1 MRSSGAVQNLLRLWL
16 KFSAANRFDEATW
29 TPAAAQERVLLNMIR
44 RNQDTAY
51 GREHGFQR
59 IRSVRD
65 FQARVPRNSYD
76 DLSPYLER
84 MLRGEQNV
92 LTADTPAM
100 FATTSGTTGKAKYI
114 PVTPSYMQEY
124 SHGVHVHTYRMF
136 ADFHDMLEGRA
147 LVSSSSDVEGYT
159 EGGTPYGAMSGYLTR
174 TQPASVKRFY
184 VLPYDICRVKQV
196 DAKYYLTLRYALT
209 ADVRLIATPN
219 PSSLLLM
226 ADKMTAYADELI
238 HDIRHGTV
246 NRKFLPADTSPRLRS
261 GPPAD
266 TRRASELAAILRREG
281 GLLPR
286 DAWPNLRVI
295 SCWKGGTMP
304 LYLRKIPEV
313 FGDCAIR
320 DLGYMASEGRG
331 GTPLVNSGAAGV
343 LNLTSHFFEFI
354 PEDQRDDPNPDV
366 LTAEE
371 LESNRE
377 YYVFFTTSG
386 GMYRYDIN
394 DVIRVV
400 DFYRNTPVIQ
410 FVRKGQGMTSI
421 TGEKL
426 AESQVTA
433 ALLQVVPSEG
443 LPLQH
448 FTACVEWGE
457 PPRYAMYAEVEAG
470 TTPAQLERF
479 AARMD
484 QALCNLNIEYAAKRE
499 SQRLGS
505 PIVRRVAAGS
515 YEALRQRRVSEGAPE
530 AQVKIPHL
538 STNMRFGEQFEVVEE
553 VQMANAAVVS

>member
-1 MRSSGAVQNLLRLWL
+1 MQNLLRLWL
-16 KFSAANRFDEATW
+16 KFSAANHFDDSTRN
-29 TPAAAQERVLLNMIR
+29 PAAAQERQLLSVIR
-44 RNQDTAY
+44 RNQDTAF
-51 GREHGFQR
+51 GRAHDFAR
-59 IRSVRD
+59 IRSIRD
-65 FQARVPRNSYD
+65 YRARVQRHSYD
-76 DLSPYLER
+76 DLSPYIER

-92 LTADTPAM
+92 LTADKPTM
-100 FATTSGTTGKAKYI
+100 FATTSGTTGSAKYI
-114 PVTPSYMQEY
+114 PVTPSYLQEY

-136 ADFHDMLEGRA
+136 ADFHDVLEGRA
-147 LVSSSSDVEGYT
+147 LVSSSSDVEGYS
-159 EGGTPYGAMSGYLTR
+159 EGGTPYGAISGYITK

-196 DAKYYLTLRYALT
+196 DAKYYLTLRHALV

-226 ADKMTAYADELI
+226 ADKMTAFADELI
-238 HDIRHGTV
+238 HDIRRGTV
-246 NRKFLPADTSPRLRS
+246 NPKYVPADAPHRLHT
-261 GPPAD
+261 GPAAD
-266 TRRASELAAILRREG
+266 SKRANELATILRREG
-281 GLLPR
+281 RLLPR
-286 DAWPNLRVI
+286 DVWSNLRVI

-313 FGDCAIR
+313 FGDCAVR

-343 LNLTSHFFEFI
+343 LNITSHFFEFI
-354 PEDQRDDPNPDV
+354 PTEQRDSPNPDV
-366 LTAEE
+366 LTADE

-377 YYVFFTTSG
+377 YYVFFTTSSG
-386 GMYRYDIN
+386 LYRYDIN

-410 FVRKGQGMTSI
+410 FLRKGQGLTSV
-421 TGEKL
+421 TGL
-426 AESQVTA
+426 AESQVTD

-457 PPRYAMYAEVEAG
+457 PPRYALYAEVEEG
-470 TTPAQLERF
+470 TTPEQLGRF
-479 AARMD
+479 AMRMD
-484 QALCNLNIEYAAKRE
+484 QALCSLNIEYAAKRE
-499 SQRLGS
+499 SQRLGA
-505 PIVRRVAAGS
+505 PVLRRVAPGS

-538 STNMRFGEQFEVVEE
+538 STNMQFGDQFQVLEE
-553 VQMANAAVVS
+553 VGAAREAVVS

>member
-1 MRSSGAVQNLLRLWL
+1 
-16 KFSAANRFDEATW
+16 
-29 TPAAAQERVLLNMIR
+29 
-44 RNQDTAY
+44 
-51 GREHGFQR
+51 
-59 IRSVRD
+59 
-65 FQARVPRNSYD
+65 
-76 DLSPYLER
+76 
-84 MLRGEQNV
+84 
-92 LTADTPAM
+92 
-100 FATTSGTTGKAKYI
+100 
-114 PVTPSYMQEY
+114 
-124 SHGVHVHTYRMF
+124 
-136 ADFHDMLEGRA
+136 
-147 LVSSSSDVEGYT
+147 
-159 EGGTPYGAMSGYLTR
+159 MSGYITR

-196 DAKYYLTLRYALT
+196 DAKYYLTLRHALL

-226 ADKMTAYADELI
+226 ADKMTAFADELI
-238 HDIRHGTV
+238 HDIRRGTV
-246 NRKFLPADTSPRLRS
+246 NPKYVPADAPQRLHQ
-261 GPPAD
+261 GPDAD
-266 TRRASELAAILRREG
+266 ANRANELATILRREG
-281 GLLPR
+281 RLLPR
-286 DAWPNLRVI
+286 DVWPNLRVI

-304 LYLRKIPEV
+304 LYLRKLPDV

-343 LNLTSHFFEFI
+343 LNVTSHFFEFI
-354 PEDQRDDPNPDV
+354 PVEQRDDPDPDV
-366 LTAEE
+366 LTADQ

-386 GMYRYDIN
+386 GLYRYDIN

-426 AESQVTA
+426 AESQVTD

-443 LPLQH
+443 LGLQH

-457 PPRYAMYAEVEAG
+457 PPRYAMYVEVDDG
-470 TTPAQLERF
+470 TTAEQLRRF
-479 AARMD
+479 AMRVD
-484 QALCNLNIEYAAKRE
+484 QALCTLNIEYAAKRD
-499 SQRLGS
+499 SQRLGA
-505 PIVRRVAAGS
+505 PVIRRVAAGS

-538 STNMRFGEQFEVVEE
+538 STNMEFGKQFDVLEE
-553 VQMANAAVVS
+553 VDSMRVAVVS